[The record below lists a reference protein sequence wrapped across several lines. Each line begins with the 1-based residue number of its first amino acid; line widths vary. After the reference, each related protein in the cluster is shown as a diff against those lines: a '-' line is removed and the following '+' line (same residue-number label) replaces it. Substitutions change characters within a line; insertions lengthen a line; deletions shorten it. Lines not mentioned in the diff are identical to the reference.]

1 MAGHDI
7 VIRGGH
13 VIDPA
18 SGRSEVIDVAVSGG
32 KIAAVEAGIDAGAA
46 GEVIDAA
53 GQFVTPGLIDLH
65 THVYW
70 GVTYWG
76 IEPDPIAARSG
87 VTTWLDVGSAGGY
100 TWPGF
105 RRYVA
110 EPSKVR
116 VLALLNLSS
125 IGLVAPTWELSNLD
139 YCDLELAKLIIDEN
153 RDLVV
158 GIKARIDRNT
168 TRGVGIRP
176 LELAR
181 ELADAVDLPLM
192 VHIGAGPPTL
202 EEIATWLR
210 PGDILTHC
218 FTGQANRV
226 IDDERRAFPYML
238 ALKEAGV
245 VFDIG
250 HGTGSFSFET
260 AEAMLDQGVLP
271 DVISTDIHQ
280 LAVQGPC
287 FDMPTTLSKFLSLG
301 MTLEQVIERATTT
314 PAKAMRR
321 TDLGTLAVG
330 SPADI
335 ALFKLE
341 TGDFTFQDIH
351 MNERRGDRL
360 LMNTLTMVAGETL
373 TVVEE
378 PPLQPWAV
386 LPESQRGRV
395 IPLRP
400 VPAEAPGP
408 ELAHSPLDTLPGA
421 V

>member
-1 MAGHDI
+1 MTTYDT

-18 SGRSEVIDVAVSGG
+18 SGLSEVADVAVAGG
-32 KIAAVEAGIDAGAA
+32 QIAAVEAVIHPSTAR
-46 GEVIDAA
+46 EVIDAS
-53 GQFVTPGLIDLH
+53 GRYVTPGLIDLH

-76 IEPDPIAARSG
+76 IEPDPVAARSG

-110 EPSKVR
+110 EPARVR

-125 IGLVAPTWELSNLD
+125 IGLVAPTWELANLD
-139 YCDLELAKLIIDEN
+139 YCDVELAKLMVEAN
-153 RDLVV
+153 RDLIV

-192 VHIGAGPPTL
+192 AHIGAGPPSL
-202 EEIATWLR
+202 EEIAAWLR

-218 FTGQANRV
+218 FTGQGNRV
-226 IDDERRAFPYML
+226 VDDGGKAFPYML

-260 AEAMLDQGVLP
+260 AAAMVDQGVLP

-287 FDMPTTLSKFLSLG
+287 FDMPTTLSKFLTLG
-301 MTLEQVIERATTT
+301 MTLEQVIERATTA

-321 TDLGTLAVG
+321 PDLGTLAVG
-330 SPADI
+330 SPADL
-335 ALFKLE
+335 AVFRME
-341 TGDFTFQDIH
+341 TGDFTFQDVH
-351 MNERRGDRL
+351 LNERRGDRL
-360 LMNTLTMVAGETL
+360 LVNTLTMVGGEVL
-373 TVVEE
+373 PVMEE
-378 PPLQPWAV
+378 RPLHPWSV
-386 LPESQRGRV
+386 LPETQRGKV

-400 VPAEAPGP
+400 VPRESPGD
-408 ELAHSPLDTLPGA
+408 ELSHSPLDSLPGA